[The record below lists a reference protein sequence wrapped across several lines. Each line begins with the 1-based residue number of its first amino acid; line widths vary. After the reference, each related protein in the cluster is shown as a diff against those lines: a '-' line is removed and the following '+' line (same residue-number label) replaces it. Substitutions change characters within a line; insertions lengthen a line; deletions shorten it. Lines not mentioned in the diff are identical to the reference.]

1 MEASTSSS
9 MEASPSTRARSM
21 AASALTA
28 DACVASLVDH
38 AARSNPN
45 GVALSCG
52 SSRSTWRELAA
63 SVGRIAAGL
72 RSLPSFA
79 AGARVALLA
88 HNSALYVEYVFAI
101 AAAGGIVT
109 PLNTRASTGELRH
122 VLDDSGAAVLC
133 LEASFGGLLSA
144 DMPPPCVRT
153 LVVLPRNGAPS
164 DALPAAT
171 AGRADVRTHGA
182 LVAAGA
188 AAGPLPPRDWGGA
201 SGAFG
206 IFYTSGTTG
215 GPKGVVLSHA
225 GQLLQALNKRS
236 AIRLHRASVYLGVL
250 PLFHVGG
257 LSIALAVAMAAG
269 TLVLHPPGGERPWE
283 AAWRAAAA
291 HGATLLVVVP
301 TVLELMLGGG
311 NDAPPATLP
320 SVEALLVGGSSLTPP
335 LVARAAALLPRAQ
348 IVQTYACTEAG
359 SSITFKPLA
368 RPAGAAEEAA
378 AAAAAAADGAA
389 ADDAAAAPAQLL
401 GRAQPVGWAVPLA
414 RIAILDEALRPLP
427 AGAVGQIATAGPH
440 LMLGY
445 WRQPALSAAA
455 LADGGWLLTG
465 DLGVVDG
472 ASGELRLVGR
482 IKDVI
487 KTGGESVHA
496 AAVERAVL
504 AHPRVREVAVVGVPD
519 DALGERVV
527 AAVVL
532 EAGAADRGA
541 VWEAL
546 PRLMRDAHLPQYAR
560 PRGLVVRDALPRNS
574 MGKVVKHRLQRE
586 LGVHGDVGIL

>member
-1 MEASTSSS
+1 M
-9 MEASPSTRARSM
+9 
-21 AASALTA
+21 
-28 DACVASLVDH
+28 
-38 AARSNPN
+38 
-45 GVALSCG
+45 
-52 SSRSTWRELAA
+52 
-63 SVGRIAAGL
+63 
-72 RSLPSFA
+72 
-79 AGARVALLA
+79 
-88 HNSALYVEYVFAI
+88 
-101 AAAGGIVT
+101 
-109 PLNTRASTGELRH
+109 
-122 VLDDSGAAVLC
+122 LDDSGAAVLC

-144 DMPPPCVRT
+144 DMSAAVR
-153 LVVLPRNGAPS
+153 AH
-164 DALPAAT
+164 
-171 AGRADVRTHGA
+171 AGRAAAQRRA
-182 LVAAGA
+182 ERCAAGRHRRPRGRA
-188 AAGPLPPRDWGGA
+188 HARRAGGRGRRSRTPPLPPRDWGGA

-311 NDAPPATLP
+311 NDAPPAPLP

-359 SSITFKPLA
+359 SSITFKPS
-368 RPAGAAEEAA
+368 RGPAGAAEEAA

-389 ADDAAAAPAQLL
+389 ADDAAAAAARAAPRARSARRLGGAARADRHL
-401 GRAQPVGWAVPLA
+401 GRGAAAVA
-414 RIAILDEALRPLP
+414 

-541 VWEAL
+541 VWGGASS
-546 PRLMRDAHLPQYAR
+546 AHAR
-560 PRGLVVRDALPRNS
+560 RAPAAVRAATRAGRARRAAAQLDGEGRQASAAAGAWGARGCRNS
-574 MGKVVKHRLQRE
+574 
-586 LGVHGDVGIL
+586 VGYGTV